1 MAVSGVLPHRQSVLG
16 PPWSSVGW
24 VEQMSWVLL
33 GPGWLPSPGF
43 MQDSLDNLELR
54 KQNEENGIVPF
65 WIVGASQSQTLSR
78 L

>member
-1 MAVSGVLPHRQSVLG
+1 MLG

-24 VEQMSWVLL
+24 VEHMNWVLL
-33 GPGWLPSPGF
+33 GPGWLPSPRF
-43 MQDSLDNLELR
+43 MQDSLDNLEPR
-54 KQNEENGIVPF
+54 KQHEENGMVRF